1 MVLWDIAKT
10 KINSSGGVYEALIAW
25 VRIMW
30 ITLIVGMVGNHVS
43 TCLEGGRMDF
53 YDEDLDELCV
63 GKPKATKLERWRC
76 YRPWSIKKT

>member
-1 MVLWDIAKT
+1 M
-10 KINSSGGVYEALIAW
+10 IAW

-63 GKPKATKLERWRC
+63 GKPKATKLER
-76 YRPWSIKKT
+76 

>member
-1 MVLWDIAKT
+1 MLWDIAKT

-43 TCLEGGRMDF
+43 TCFEGGRMNF
-53 YDEDLDELCV
+53 
-63 GKPKATKLERWRC
+63 
-76 YRPWSIKKT
+76 